1 MKKKLLLFFILL
13 LAGCSSNLQEDT
25 VNSTEGLAEVNEMT
39 LNEQGDMR
47 EETDLGLI
55 GEKVI
60 KTVYLD
66 YETLAYED
74 SQKYLLEKI
83 ADFKAYIEYSTESN
97 NGLQNETFNNRVP
110 LRQVHYTLRVPTE
123 NLNAFLD
130 ALSGMNAVKTSRQIG
145 AEDATKNYRDIE
157 ARINVLNQKEVR
169 LQELL
174 EDAETVEQLLL
185 IEDNLSETIAERE
198 ILQSQLDNIDDLI
211 DYTQVYVQLSEKQRL
226 SQNPGQAVS
235 FWQRVK
241 HALLDS
247 LYSFYYWM
255 QDAAVWLIYALPY
268 ILILG
273 FLITLFIVLYKRFIA
288 KKKR

>member
-13 LAGCSSNLQEDT
+13 LAGCSSSIQED
-25 VNSTEGLAEVNEMT
+25 SGSSAGGLAEVKDVA
-39 LNEQGDMR
+39 LNEQGDMK
-47 EETDLGLI
+47 EAADLGLI

-60 KTVYLD
+60 KTIYLD
-66 YETLAYED
+66 YETLVYEE
-74 SQKYLLEKI
+74 SQKYLLEKMT
-83 ADFKAYIEYSTESN
+83 DFQAYIEYSTEFN

-110 LRQVHYTLRVPTE
+110 LRQVQYTLRVPTE
-123 NLNAFLD
+123 NLTGFLD
-130 ALSGMNAVKTSRQIG
+130 ALSGMNAVKTSQQIG
-145 AEDATKNYRDIE
+145 AEDATKNYRDTE
-157 ARINVLNQKEVR
+157 ARISVLDQKEVR

-174 EDAETVEQLLL
+174 KDAETVEQLLL

-226 SQNPGQAVS
+226 SQNTGQAIS
-235 FWQRVK
+235 FWQRIK

-247 LYSFYYWM
+247 LYSFYYWV

-273 FLITLFIVLYKRFIA
+273 LLVVLFIVLYKHLVA

>member
-13 LAGCSSNLQEDT
+13 LAGCSSSIQED
-25 VNSTEGLAEVNEMT
+25 SGSSAGGLAEVKDVA
-39 LNEQGDMR
+39 LNEQGDMK
-47 EETDLGLI
+47 EAADLGLI

-60 KTVYLD
+60 KTIYLD
-66 YETLAYED
+66 YETLVYEE
-74 SQKYLLEKI
+74 SQKYLLEKMT
-83 ADFKAYIEYSTESN
+83 DFQAYIEYSTEFN

-110 LRQVHYTLRVPTE
+110 LRQVQYTLRVPTE
-123 NLNAFLD
+123 NLTGFLD
-130 ALSGMNAVKTSRQIG
+130 ALSGMNAVKTSQQIG
-145 AEDATKNYRDIE
+145 AEDATKNYRDTE
-157 ARINVLNQKEVR
+157 ARISVLDQKEVR

-174 EDAETVEQLLL
+174 KDAETVEQLLL

-226 SQNPGQAVS
+226 SQNTGQAIS
-235 FWQRVK
+235 FWQRIK

-247 LYSFYYWM
+247 LYSFYYWV

-273 FLITLFIVLYKRFIA
+273 LLVVLFIVLYKHFLA

>member
-13 LAGCSSNLQEDT
+13 LAGCSSSIQED
-25 VNSTEGLAEVNEMT
+25 SGSSAGGLAEVKDVA
-39 LNEQGDMR
+39 LNEQGDMK
-47 EETDLGLI
+47 EAADLGLI

-60 KTVYLD
+60 KTIYLD
-66 YETLAYED
+66 YETLVYEE
-74 SQKYLLEKI
+74 SQKYLLEKMT
-83 ADFKAYIEYSTESN
+83 DFQAYIEYSTEFN

-110 LRQVHYTLRVPTE
+110 LRQVQYTLRVPTE
-123 NLNAFLD
+123 NLTGFLD
-130 ALSGMNAVKTSRQIG
+130 ALSGMNAVKTSQQIG
-145 AEDATKNYRDIE
+145 AEDATKNYRDTE
-157 ARINVLNQKEVR
+157 ARISVLDQKEVR

-174 EDAETVEQLLL
+174 KDAETVEQLLL

-226 SQNPGQAVS
+226 SQNTGQAIS
-235 FWQRVK
+235 FWQRIK

-247 LYSFYYWM
+247 LYSFYYWV

-273 FLITLFIVLYKRFIA
+273 LLVVLFIVLYKHFVA